1 MLIIEYIKQTRRNNK
16 SIVTYML
23 DDSNDSNK
31 KQELAVSSSRYRI
44 LSLIDIF
51 IEQIFQIR
59 KTLLGVSISALV
71 LAPIAIGL
79 SVFLLQ
85 HPSFFAILDIENE
98 FGDVLAALLGAIIV
112 ISSIWLVA
120 GIRQYLLIG
129 SWNKRYRDYIREK
142 QEIDRKIASQYD
154 GEDNSISSSSSDC

>member
-1 MLIIEYIKQTRRNNK
+1 MSIYRSDDDDNN
-16 SIVTYML
+16 
-23 DDSNDSNK
+23 NDYDK
-31 KQELAVSSSRYRI
+31 KEQSTTTVSSSRYRI

-120 GIRQYLLIG
+120 GIKQYRLIG

-142 QEIDRKIASQYD
+142 QEMDRKIASQYG
-154 GEDNSISSSSSDC
+154 GEDNSISSSSDC